1 MSISSISSGYA
12 ATYKLLQAASEEKAL
27 FEQARETSQSTSTAT
42 STTTSLGS
50 DILSLLSKV
59 PKGDDGKLSFQ
70 DVEDYREELGE
81 TWDEKVMADLKKL
94 GVDVTKELSMSYDAD
109 TGKVTVA
116 SGTKD
121 KEIIDKYFEDN
132 PDVVGEFYDIV
143 QLGKLTST
151 ADSKLTQTQYA
162 QNLKL
167 QSMAWWCQENVSLQS
182 WFNGGGLLGLQGQ
195 TSYTGLNLLV

>member
-1 MSISSISSGYA
+1 MSISSISSGYT

-27 FEQARETSQSTSTAT
+27 YEQARETSQSS
-42 STTTSLGS
+42 STTTSMGS

-70 DVEDYREELGE
+70 DVEDYREEMGDA
-81 TWDEKVMADLKKL
+81 WDEKVMADLKKL
-94 GVDVTKELSMSYDAD
+94 GVDVTQELSMSYDAA

-116 SGTKD
+116 AGTKD

-132 PDVVGEFYDIV
+132 KDVVGEFYDIV
-143 QLGKLTST
+143 QLGKLTAT
-151 ADSKLTQTQYA
+151 ADSKLTQAQYA

-167 QSMAWWCQENVSLQS
+167 QSMAWWCQDNVSLQS
-182 WFNGGGLLGLQGQ
+182 WFDGGGLLAMQGQ
-195 TSYTGLNLLV
+195 SSYTGLNLMV